1 MEMRYVA
8 NKLYQAREGLLQT
21 REVLVE
27 LVDHIGVS
35 RVKKVSKLNAVDSLS
50 VNPMEKSI
58 LGIQLVNWTRTRES
72 QSEKHTDGRRLH
84 DGIERLN
91 VVNRAGNEPAK
102 LISTRCGSLVGRA
115 RLGSARS
122 LN

>member
-1 MEMRYVA
+1 MA

-58 LGIQLVNWTRTRES
+58 FGIQLVNWTRTRES